1 MCIRPRDLRVLW
13 NIWFFVL
20 SIFFTQVLT
29 PAQAQET
36 PNFNEV
42 ELQQMLAPIALYPDA
57 LLSQVLMAASYP
69 LEIVEAQRWIS
80 DNPTLAGSAAV
91 QQADQ
96 TDWDSSVKSLVAF
109 PAILQTMG
117 ANLQWTQRLG
127 QAAVSQQPQVMYAVQ
142 VLRHR
147 AYAAGNLTSNIQV
160 QVVVSGSDII
170 IEPANSQVFYVPYYN
185 PLGIYGKWWW
195 PQYPPVTLAST
206 PAYGYSLGTGF
217 HWGDAIFLEADYFF
231 GKIFWGERLIYVRPF
246 TTHDQDHHTHDRD
259 WGKWNHNDRPR
270 PFRPVPLPRPRSNT
284 ATPVLSP
291 MMGHDARDAQPSQPS
306 VTQANKNKEQMPV
319 ANLPQVRER
328 QASQTPA
335 ATPTPTPTQASP
347 KPRETERKRA
357 HDQPEVCVKGPCAL
371 EKDLVHDKSAN
382 EKSRP

>member
-1 MCIRPRDLRVLW
+1 
-13 NIWFFVL
+13 
-20 SIFFTQVLT
+20 
-29 PAQAQET
+29 
-36 PNFNEV
+36 
-42 ELQQMLAPIALYPDA
+42 
-57 LLSQVLMAASYP
+57 
-69 LEIVEAQRWIS
+69 
-80 DNPTLAGSAAV
+80 
-91 QQADQ
+91 
-96 TDWDSSVKSLVAF
+96 
-109 PAILQTMG
+109 MG

-185 PLGIYGKWWW
+185 PLGIYGKWWC

-206 PAYGYSLGTGF
+206 PAYGYGLGTGF

-246 TTHDQDHHTHDRD
+246 TTHDQEHHTHDRD

-328 QASQTPA
+328 QKSQTPEA
-335 ATPTPTPTQASP
+335 TPTPTQASP